1 MDWLQRINESINYME
16 THLMEELNIEQISNH
31 VFASKS
37 NFQRVFHMATGVT
50 IGEYI
55 RNRRL
60 SLAGQDL
67 LLTDNKVSA
76 IAQKYRYDTSESF
89 SKAFSRFHGISPSEV
104 KTGAVLRFFHPLSI
118 NILIRGGFN
127 RAYQQIDEFCW
138 SNLERRTAK
147 DLTAAEKYQEIVRW
161 AGTARGKNPLVFDAL
176 TEWLL
181 DDFEW
186 SEDKL
191 KENEQ
196 ILMQGVLARFIEQ
209 SKQLRRYLL
218 ELKSAGVVNEA
229 VFRALDRFDDRL
241 LGQVPNE
248 HLQKV
253 VAQVFDDF
261 SVMRQ
266 RGVREQIAGSK
277 TGPTGTDHADLY
289 GFVNYLKDCDT
300 EVQWA
305 LFMPDKVQRQQNGFK
320 VVNYE
325 YKKMPGMRFIGWEN
339 NDSIGGELQRERFR
353 VLDTMSG
360 YQSGLDYDLL
370 LMHHDGLCI
379 DVGPMHSFW
388 GRFMRMDAPVPKGFL
403 AFDFVP
409 YHNGFAGAP
418 YISQFIYVEF
428 SGNYKAMH
436 KQEGYDINAMY
447 DVTRNIML
455 SQGVT
460 IPYPDKYWTAEVF
473 LSGYDKGS
481 TAYVFSAELIDTKD

>member
-1 MDWLQRINESINYME
+1 MDWLQRINESIDYME
-16 THLMEELNIEQISNH
+16 THLMEELKIEQISNH

-37 NFQRVFHMATGVT
+37 NFQRVFHMTTGVT

-67 LLTDNKVSA
+67 LLTDNKVA
-76 IAQKYRYDTSESF
+76 DIAQKYRYDTSESF
-89 SKAFSRFHGISPSEV
+89 SKAFSRFHGIPPSEV

-138 SNLERRTAK
+138 SNLDGQMVKE
-147 DLTAAEKYQEIVRW
+147 LTDAEKYQEIIRW
-161 AGTARGKNPLVFDAL
+161 ADTARGKNPLVFDAL

-191 KENEQ
+191 NENEQ
-196 ILMQGVLARFIEQ
+196 ILMQGVLARFAEQ
-209 SKQLRRYLL
+209 NRQLRRYLL
-218 ELKSAGVVNEA
+218 ELEASGVVNEA
-229 VFRALDRFDDRL
+229 VFRALDRFDDQL
-241 LGQVPNE
+241 AGKVPDG

-266 RGVREQIAGSK
+266 RGIRVQIAGSK
-277 TGPTGTDHADLY
+277 TGPTGTDHAALY
-289 GFVNYLKDCDT
+289 GFINFLKDCDA

-305 LFMPDKVQRQQNGFK
+305 LFMPDKVKRQQNGFK
-320 VVNYE
+320 VVTCE
-325 YKKMPGMRFIGWEN
+325 YKKMSGMRFIGRE
-339 NDSIGGELQRERFR
+339 DDGLTGREMRGELFR
-353 VLDTMSG
+353 VLDTLSG
-360 YQSGLDYDLL
+360 YQSGFDYDVLL
-370 LMHHDGLCI
+370 THHEGRSI
-379 DVGPMHSFW
+379 DVSPAHHFW
-388 GRFMRMDAPVPKGFL
+388 GRFMRADTPVPEGFL
-403 AFDFVP
+403 SFGFVP
-409 YHNGFAGAP
+409 YHNGRAGLP
-418 YISQFIYVEF
+418 YISQFVYAEF
-428 SGNYKAMH
+428 SGDHEAMH

-455 SQGVT
+455 GQGLT
-460 IPYPDKYWTAEVF
+460 IPYPHKYWTAEVF
-473 LSGYDKGS
+473 LRGYDRES
-481 TAYVFSAELIDTKD
+481 TAYMFSAALFDT